1 MEWGRAMAVEGGAQL
16 APVRGSARIDVLD
29 ILRGLAILGIF
40 FMNIPFEGQTAMAM
54 FNKPQIIGWSPLDQW
69 SWRFVQVVLE
79 GTQRGVLEILFGC
92 GLMVLA
98 AKAMRPDGP
107 VAVADLYWRRNLWL
121 LGFGLLDIFVF
132 LWTGDI
138 LHVYALAAL
147 FLFPFRLLGPRVL
160 LALGSLFALFMM
172 VTAVP
177 LILDRAELLASRPAI
192 EKKLAA
198 HQPLTAAEQTK
209 QRDWQKLVARRATG
223 GEEGKKIVAMEK
235 KGRVGGWLPYAAMHI
250 RFYIEFM
257 LPELG
262 MSVAEAFCMML
273 VGIALW
279 KWRVVQGGRSAR
291 FYAILMLCC
300 YVPGMIARTVGA
312 QEMLSPVPIVHSFWL
327 TQEPARMLVSVGH
340 VALINLAV
348 RSSLGAAILA
358 PFRAAGRTAFSLY
371 FLQQFIAIY
380 ILFAPWGPGLWGK
393 LSWSGLYGVAL
404 AVLAFQVVL
413 ANLWLRT
420 FAMGPMEW
428 AWRSLAYVRR
438 QPFRRIRTAAP
449 DGALAAA

>member
-1 MEWGRAMAVEGGAQL
+1 MVSEGVAQL
-16 APVRGSARIDVLD
+16 APVQGRARIDVLD

-40 FMNIPFEGQTAMAM
+40 FMNIPFEGQTALVMLHR
-54 FNKPQIIGWSPLDQW
+54 PQIIGWAPLDQW
-69 SWRFVQVVLE
+69 SWAFVEVALE

-98 AKAMRPDGP
+98 ARAMRPDGP

-138 LHVYALAAL
+138 LHIYALAAL

-160 LALGSLFALFMM
+160 LALGSLFALGMA
-172 VTAVP
+172 VTAIPFVME
-177 LILDRAELLASRPAI
+177 RTALLAAVPVI
-192 EKKLAA
+192 EQKVAA
-198 HQPLTAAEQTK
+198 HQTLTKDEQAK
-209 QRDWQKLVARRATG
+209 QKDWQKLLERRATG
-223 GEEGKKIVAMEK
+223 GEMGKKIVAMEK
-235 KGRVGGWLPYAAMHI
+235 KGHSGSFLAYAGMNI
-250 RFYIEFM
+250 GFYFEFM

-262 MSVAEAFCMML
+262 LTIVEAFCMML

-279 KWRVVQGGRSAR
+279 KWGVVQGERSTR
-291 FYAILMLCC
+291 FYAILLVCC
-300 YVPGMIARTVGA
+300 YVPGMIARAVGA
-312 QEMLSPVPIVHSFWL
+312 HEALSPVPIVHSFWI
-327 TQEPARMLVSVGH
+327 TQEPARLLVSIGH

-348 RSSLGAAILA
+348 RSAVGQAILA
-358 PFRAAGRTAFSLY
+358 PFKAAGRTAFSLY
-371 FLQQFIAIY
+371 FLQQFLAIY

-404 AVLAFQVVL
+404 AVLAFEVVL
-413 ANLWLRT
+413 ANLWLRA

-428 AWRSLAYVRR
+428 AWRSLAYVRW
-438 QPFRRIRTAAP
+438 QPFRRMPSAAP
-449 DGALAAA
+449 EGVLVTA

>member
-1 MEWGRAMAVEGGAQL
+1 MTVEGVAQL
-16 APVRGSARIDVLD
+16 APVRKSARIDVLD

-40 FMNIPFEGQTAMAM
+40 FMNIPFEGQTALAM

-98 AKAMRPDGP
+98 SSAMRPDGP

-147 FLFPFRLLGPRVL
+147 FLFPFRLLGPRL
-160 LALGSLFALFMM
+160 LVAFGSLFALFLV

-177 LILDRAELLASRPAI
+177 IYMERAELLAAVPAI
-192 EKKLAA
+192 EKKVAA
-198 HQPLTAAEQTK
+198 HQPLTKAEQAK
-209 QRDWQKLVARRATG
+209 QKDWQQLLERRATG
-223 GEEGKKIVAMEK
+223 GSQGKKILAMEK
-235 KGRVGGWLPYAAMHI
+235 AGHSGGWLAYAGMNI
-250 RFYIEFM
+250 GFYTEFM
-257 LPELG
+257 LPQLG
-262 MSVAEAFCMML
+262 MGIAEAFCMML
-273 VGIALW
+273 IGIALW
-279 KWRVVQGGRSAR
+279 KWRVVQGGRSTR
-291 FYAILMLCC
+291 FYVVLLLCC
-300 YVPGMIARTVGA
+300 YVPGMIARAVGT
-312 QEMLSPVPIVHSFWL
+312 QEMLSPVPILHSYWF
-327 TQEPARMLVSVGH
+327 TQEPARMLVSIGH

-348 RSSLGAAILA
+348 RSSLGAAMLA
-358 PFRAAGRTAFSLY
+358 PFKAAGRTAFSLY

-413 ANLWLRT
+413 ANLWLRAFT
-420 FAMGPMEW
+420 MGPMEW
-428 AWRSLAYVRR
+428 AWRSLAYVRW
-438 QPFRRIRTAAP
+438 QPFRRAGAP
-449 DGALAAA
+449 EPEGVLAAA

>member
-1 MEWGRAMAVEGGAQL
+1 MTVEGVAQL
-16 APVRGSARIDVLD
+16 APVRKSARIEVLD

-40 FMNIPFEGQTAMAM
+40 FMNIPFEGQTALAM

-98 AKAMRPDGP
+98 SRAMRPDGP

-147 FLFPFRLLGPRVL
+147 FLFPFRLLGPRLL
-160 LALGSLFALFMM
+160 LAFGSLFALFLV

-177 LILDRAELLASRPAI
+177 IYMERAELLAAVPAI
-192 EKKLAA
+192 EKKVAA
-198 HQPLTAAEQTK
+198 HQPLTKAEQAK
-209 QRDWQKLVARRATG
+209 QKDWQQLLERRATG
-223 GEEGKKIVAMEK
+223 GPQGKKILAMEK
-235 KGRVGGWLPYAAMHI
+235 AGHSGGWLAYAGMNI
-250 RFYIEFM
+250 GFYTEFM
-257 LPELG
+257 LPQLG
-262 MSVAEAFCMML
+262 MGIAEAFCMML
-273 VGIALW
+273 IGIALW
-279 KWRVVQGGRSAR
+279 KWRVVQGGRSTR
-291 FYAILMLCC
+291 FYVVLLLCC
-300 YVPGMIARTVGA
+300 YVPGMIARAVGTH
-312 QEMLSPVPIVHSFWL
+312 EMLSPVPILHSYWF
-327 TQEPARMLVSVGH
+327 TQEPARMLVSIGH

-348 RSSLGAAILA
+348 RSSLGAAMLA
-358 PFRAAGRTAFSLY
+358 PFKAAGRTAFSLY

-413 ANLWLRT
+413 ANLWLRAFT
-420 FAMGPMEW
+420 MGPMEW
-428 AWRSLAYVRR
+428 AWRSLAYVRW
-438 QPFRRIRTAAP
+438 QPFRRAGAP
-449 DGALAAA
+449 EPEGVLAAA

>member
-1 MEWGRAMAVEGGAQL
+1 MALEAEAQL
-16 APVRGSARIDVLD
+16 APVQGKARIDILD

-40 FMNIPFEGQTAMAM
+40 FMNIPFEGQTALAM
-54 FNKPQIIGWSPLDQW
+54 FGRPKMIGWAPLDQW
-69 SWRFVQVVLE
+69 SWAFVQVVLE
-79 GTQRGVLEILFGC
+79 GTQRGLLEILFGC

-98 AKAMRPDGP
+98 SRAMRPEGP

-160 LALGSLFALFMM
+160 LALGSLFALFMAI
-172 VTAVP
+172 TAVP
-177 LILDRAELLASRPAI
+177 IYIERGALLAAVPVI
-192 EKKLAA
+192 EKKVAA
-198 HQPLTAAEQTK
+198 HQPLTAAEQA
-209 QRDWQKLVARRATG
+209 QRKTWQDVLERRATG
-223 GEEGKKIVAMEK
+223 GEEGKKIQAMEK
-235 KGRVGGWLPYAAMHI
+235 KGHAGSWLAYAAMYI
-250 RFYIEFM
+250 GFYTDFM
-257 LPELG
+257 LPQLG
-262 MSVAEAFCMML
+262 FGIAEAFCMML

-279 KWRVVQGGRSAR
+279 KWRVVQGGRSTR
-291 FYAILMLCC
+291 FYAVLLLCC
-300 YVPGMIARTVGA
+300 YVPGMIARGIGA
-312 QEMLSPVPIVHSFWL
+312 HEALSPVPILHSFWF

-340 VALINLAV
+340 VALINLVV
-348 RSSLGAAILA
+348 RSGVGAAILS
-358 PFRAAGRTAFSLY
+358 PFKAAGRTAFSLY

-404 AVLAFQVVL
+404 AVLAGQVVL
-413 ANLWLRT
+413 ANLWLRV

-428 AWRSLAYVRR
+428 AWRSLAYVQW
-438 QPFRRIRTAAP
+438 QPFRHARAVAP
-449 DGALAAA
+449 AGTLAAA

>member
-1 MEWGRAMAVEGGAQL
+1 MTVEGVAQL
-16 APVRGSARIDVLD
+16 APVRKSARIDVLD

-40 FMNIPFEGQTAMAM
+40 FMNIPFEGQTALAM

-98 AKAMRPDGP
+98 SRAMRPDGP

-147 FLFPFRLLGPRVL
+147 FLFPFRLLGPRL
-160 LALGSLFALFMM
+160 LVAFGSLFALFLV

-177 LILDRAELLASRPAI
+177 IYMERAELLAAVPAI
-192 EKKLAA
+192 EKKVAA
-198 HQPLTAAEQTK
+198 HQPLTKAEQAK
-209 QRDWQKLVARRATG
+209 QKDWQQLLERRATG
-223 GEEGKKIVAMEK
+223 GPQGKKILAMEK
-235 KGRVGGWLPYAAMHI
+235 AGHSGGWLAYAGMNI
-250 RFYIEFM
+250 GFYTEFM
-257 LPELG
+257 LPQLG
-262 MSVAEAFCMML
+262 MGIAEAFCMML
-273 VGIALW
+273 IGIALW
-279 KWRVVQGGRSAR
+279 KWRVVQGGRSTR
-291 FYAILMLCC
+291 FYVVLLLCC
-300 YVPGMIARTVGA
+300 YVPGMIARAVGT
-312 QEMLSPVPIVHSFWL
+312 QEMLSPVPILHSYWF
-327 TQEPARMLVSVGH
+327 TQEPARMLVSIGH

-348 RSSLGAAILA
+348 RSSLGAAMLA
-358 PFRAAGRTAFSLY
+358 PFKAAGRTAFSLY

-413 ANLWLRT
+413 ANLWLRAFT
-420 FAMGPMEW
+420 MGPMEW
-428 AWRSLAYVRR
+428 AWRSLAYVRW
-438 QPFRRIRTAAP
+438 QPFRRAGAP
-449 DGALAAA
+449 EPEGVLAAA

>member
-1 MEWGRAMAVEGGAQL
+1 MTVEGVAQL
-16 APVRGSARIDVLD
+16 APVRKSARIDVLD

-40 FMNIPFEGQTAMAM
+40 FMNIPFEGQTALAM

-98 AKAMRPDGP
+98 SRAMRPDGP

-147 FLFPFRLLGPRVL
+147 FLFPFRLLGPRL
-160 LALGSLFALFMM
+160 LVAFGSLFALFLV

-177 LILDRAELLASRPAI
+177 IYMERAELLAAVPAI
-192 EKKLAA
+192 EKKVAA
-198 HQPLTAAEQTK
+198 HQPLTKAEQAK
-209 QRDWQKLVARRATG
+209 QKDWQQLLERRATG
-223 GEEGKKIVAMEK
+223 GPQGKKILAMEK
-235 KGRVGGWLPYAAMHI
+235 AGHSGGWLAYAGMNI
-250 RFYIEFM
+250 GFYTEFM
-257 LPELG
+257 LPQLG
-262 MSVAEAFCMML
+262 MGIAEAFCMML
-273 VGIALW
+273 IGIALW
-279 KWRVVQGGRSAR
+279 KWRVVQGGRSTR
-291 FYAILMLCC
+291 FYVVLLLCC
-300 YVPGMIARTVGA
+300 YVPGMIARAVGT
-312 QEMLSPVPIVHSFWL
+312 QEMLSPVPILHSYWF
-327 TQEPARMLVSVGH
+327 TQEPARMLVSIGH

-348 RSSLGAAILA
+348 RSSLGAAMLA
-358 PFRAAGRTAFSLY
+358 PFKAAGRTAFSLY

-413 ANLWLRT
+413 ANLWLRAFT
-420 FAMGPMEW
+420 MGPMEW
-428 AWRSLAYVRR
+428 AWRSLAYVRWH
-438 QPFRRIRTAAP
+438 PFRRAGAP
-449 DGALAAA
+449 EPEGVLAAA